1 MISKT
6 FVAGVAVGMLIVA
19 AVATTA
25 FHSAA
30 PQSERLEEKSA
41 QPNTSLG
48 AQDEHAAPQRAGEG
62 LNRGGWRG
70 GEGARREL
78 SEEDIDRVIAT
89 ARDVNAQWA
98 DELVKLR
105 QSDPKALRER
115 LAREARKLMGLSM
128 MKEREPNLYRVRV
141 EDIRVQN
148 KIRELGEAWNV
159 AQKNGDGA
167 AQETLMKDIE
177 LNAHK
182 QVELDIQARGFEF
195 VALDKSLK
203 DARKKLQDDIR
214 DRDKTIADIIQA
226 IRKGEDPKFGRRSG
240 GASGVMGGAMG
251 GAMGSLGGR
260 PRGDDNEPA
269 SKPALINP

>member
-6 FVAGVAVGMLIVA
+6 FVSGVAVGMLIVA
-19 AVATTA
+19 AVAATTLRA
-25 FHSAA
+25 GSQAQ
-30 PQSERLEEKSA
+30 QSLQSEKSA
-41 QPNTSLG
+41 QHNSSTSIQEPQSARGDEG
-48 AQDEHAAPQRAGEG
+48 A
-62 LNRGGWRG
+62 NRGGWRG

-78 SEEDIDRVIAT
+78 SEEEIDRVIAT

-128 MKEREPNLYRVRV
+128 LKEREPDLYRVRV

-148 KIRELGEAWNV
+148 QIRELGEAWNA
-159 AQKNGDGA
+159 AQKSGDVS
-167 AQETLMKDIE
+167 AQEAIMKDIQ
-177 LNAHK
+177 LSAHK

-203 DARKKLQDDIR
+203 DARKKLQEDIR
-214 DRDKTIADIIQA
+214 DRDKSIAEIIEA
-226 IRKGEDPKFGRRSG
+226 IRKGEDPKFGRRPSG
-240 GASGVMGGAMG
+240 MGGAMG
-251 GAMGSLGGR
+251 GLGGR
-260 PRGDDNEPA
+260 ARGSDNEPA
-269 SKPALINP
+269 PKQAPAKP

>member
-19 AVATTA
+19 AVAATTLRTG
-25 FHSAA
+25 S
-30 PQSERLEEKSA
+30 QA
-41 QPNTSLG
+41 QPTLQQEKTGQHNSSPSIQDPQPTRGDEG
-48 AQDEHAAPQRAGEG
+48 A
-62 LNRGGWRG
+62 NRGGWRG

-78 SEEDIDRVIAT
+78 SEEEIDRVIAT

-128 MKEREPNLYRVRV
+128 MKEREPDLYRVRV

-148 KIRELGEAWNV
+148 QIRELGEAWNA
-159 AQKNGDGA
+159 AQKSGDVT
-167 AQETLMKDIE
+167 AQEAIMKDIQVS
-177 LNAHK
+177 AHK

-203 DARKKLQDDIR
+203 DARKKLQEDIR
-214 DRDKTIADIIQA
+214 DRDKTIAEIIEA
-226 IRKGEDPKFGRRSG
+226 IRKGEDPKFGRRPSG
-240 GASGVMGGAMG
+240 MSGAMG
-251 GAMGSLGGR
+251 GLGGR
-260 PRGDDNEPA
+260 ARGIDNESV
-269 SKPALINP
+269 SKPAPAKP

>member
-19 AVATTA
+19 AVAATTLRLSNGSIGA
-25 FHSAA
+25 QTTFELAIPIKPNSVSGFQE
-30 PQSERLEEKSA
+30 PQSARGDE
-41 QPNTSLG
+41 G
-48 AQDEHAAPQRAGEG
+48 A
-62 LNRGGWRG
+62 NRGGWRG

-78 SEEDIDRVIAT
+78 SEEEIDRVIAT

-128 MKEREPNLYRVRV
+128 MKEREPDLYRVRV

-148 KIRELGEAWNV
+148 QIRELGEAWNA
-159 AQKNGDGA
+159 AQKSGDIT
-167 AQETLMKDIE
+167 AQEAIMKDIQVS
-177 LNAHK
+177 AHK

-203 DARKKLQDDIR
+203 DARKKLQEDIR
-214 DRDKTIADIIQA
+214 DRDKTIAEIIEA
-226 IRKGEDPKFGRRSG
+226 IRKGEDPKFGRRPSG
-240 GASGVMGGAMG
+240 MSGAMG
-251 GAMGSLGGR
+251 GLGGR
-260 PRGDDNEPA
+260 ARGIDNESV
-269 SKPALINP
+269 SKPAPAKP